1 MKLKKGIDQYQ
12 SVRRDVETRPGAG
25 LHNLPKVETE
35 IVMMVLGGIQAG
47 AEVSGY
53 SIR

>member
-12 SVRRDVETRPGAG
+12 SVRRDVETRPG